1 MVKEGI
7 SNGGVSWGGGSGGA
21 AAWEVAAN
29 ISSVAVHGDFED
41 CKVSFVV

>member
-1 MVKEGI
+1 MEKGI
-7 SNGGVSWGGGSGGA
+7 SNGGVSWGGA

-41 CKVSFVV
+41 FKVSLVV